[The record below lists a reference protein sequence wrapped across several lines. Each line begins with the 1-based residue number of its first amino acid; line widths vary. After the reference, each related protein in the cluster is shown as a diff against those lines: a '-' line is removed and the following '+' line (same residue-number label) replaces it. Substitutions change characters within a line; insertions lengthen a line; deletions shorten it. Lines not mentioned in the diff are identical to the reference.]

1 MFDFFLIS
9 ACYLYGINTEPIYCI
24 DGETENKL
32 VKAAMAPVTP
42 ENVKSISPSVSG
54 NTISLNTS
62 AVKVNVPSDLLNNV
76 GFYGGL
82 SAVILGGMKLGPTAF
97 KSAPL

>member
-42 ENVKSISPSVSG
+42 ENVKSISPC
-54 NTISLNTS
+54 LW
-62 AVKVNVPSDLLNNV
+62 
-76 GFYGGL
+76 
-82 SAVILGGMKLGPTAF
+82 
-97 KSAPL
+97 